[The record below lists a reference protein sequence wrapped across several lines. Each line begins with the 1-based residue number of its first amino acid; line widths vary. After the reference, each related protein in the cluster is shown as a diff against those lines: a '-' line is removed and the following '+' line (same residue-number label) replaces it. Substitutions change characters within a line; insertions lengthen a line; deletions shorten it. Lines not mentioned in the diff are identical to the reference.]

1 MFLMNSE
8 VMNES
13 EVSEKRAVLSAHNF
27 SYSDG
32 TFVKLWQEKVLGSNL

>member
-13 EVSEKRAVLSAHNF
+13 EVSEKRAVSARNF

-32 TFVKLWQEKVLGSNL
+32 TFVKLC